1 MSQTTA
7 DPRLLRAPP
16 KRKLRLS
23 WADERVRG
31 VVWQVLVVGVVVAIG
46 YWLWGNTVHNLE
58 VRRIATGFGF
68 LDREAGLPIGESVIP
83 CSPTSSARR

>member
-1 MSQTTA
+1 MSQTAA

-58 VRRIATGFGF
+58 VRRIARASASWTGKPGC
-68 LDREAGLPIGESVIP
+68 P
-83 CSPTSSARR
+83 SASR

>member
-31 VVWQVLVVGVVVAIG
+31 AVWQVLVVGVVVAVG
-46 YWLWGNTVHNLE
+46 YWLWGNTVHKNTLDWSSTPL
-58 VRRIATGFGF
+58 RRLDQGQSFGCV
-68 LDREAGLPIGESVIP
+68 GT
-83 CSPTSSARR
+83 CSGTH